1 MQTTAEL
8 CCLFRLQQ
16 RCQKLQRTAECTD
29 CKIFLSTVVHI
40 DLLTLFKRD
49 QRILFYLGNRTA
61 AVHPDTALKMQVHA
75 PVIHVDRSDR
85 RNFIITDKALGM
97 DKARRILVNLNAG
110 FQQDLVIGLRQNID
124 NLLIRDARRYNPHI
138 DSALCRHA
146 ESGQR
151 LVVRNQIR
159 GKNIKIFFRL

>member
-29 CKIFLSTVVHI
+29 CKIFLSAVVHI

-97 DKARRILVNLNAG
+97 DKAWRILVNLNAG
-110 FQQDLVIGLRQNID
+110 FQQDLVIGLRQ
-124 NLLIRDARRYNPHI
+124 
-138 DSALCRHA
+138 
-146 ESGQR
+146 
-151 LVVRNQIR
+151 
-159 GKNIKIFFRL
+159 K